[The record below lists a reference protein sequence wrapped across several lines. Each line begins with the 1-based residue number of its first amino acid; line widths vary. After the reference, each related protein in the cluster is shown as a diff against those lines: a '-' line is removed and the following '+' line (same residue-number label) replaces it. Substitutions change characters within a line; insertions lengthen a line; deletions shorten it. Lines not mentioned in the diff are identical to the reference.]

1 MKKKTKIII
10 ASIVAALILFVII
23 AYISLASSKTVVA
36 QIDVEQ
42 GTVLV
47 NGKVITETTHLSQE
61 DIIETKADGLATVI
75 LYESIVINLES
86 NTKISLD
93 DLTKENP
100 IVSQIA
106 GSAFYQVTNLFGL
119 SSYTV
124 KSGNSV
130 ASVRGTEFSIEGD
143 KISVGEGEVEYELD
157 GKKFNVVGGMVVEK
171 IDGEIK
177 ERELTQE
184 EKERINR
191 LRQRAIEG
199 LRNLRQKELEKH
211 PIILRTIKNKYDL
224 SNSDMEEGFELADK
238 GEIDLE
244 EFRDKAPLDLESI
257 EKIIQITKEIK
268 QLNQRDI

>member
-10 ASIVAALILFVII
+10 GSILAVLMLLVII
-23 AYISLASSKTVVA
+23 SLIALTSSKTVVA

-42 GTVLV
+42 GSVLV
-47 NGKVITETTHLSQE
+47 NGKTITETTHLSQE
-61 DIIETKADGLATVI
+61 DIIETGADGLATII

-106 GSAFYQVTNLFGL
+106 GSAFHQVTNLFGL

-143 KISVGEGEVEYELD
+143 KISVGEGEVDYELD
-157 GKKFNVVGGMVVEK
+157 GKQFNVVGGRVVEK
-171 IDGEIK
+171 VNGEIQ

-184 EKERINR
+184 ERERINR
-191 LRQRAIEG
+191 LRQRALTG
-199 LRNLRQKELEKH
+199 LRELRQKELEKH
-211 PIILRTIKNKYDL
+211 PVILRTMKRKYDF
-224 SNSDMEEGFELADK
+224 SNSDIKEAFDLADK

-244 EFRDKAPLDLESI
+244 EFRDKAPVDLESV

-268 QLNQRDI
+268 QLNQRDL